1 MRPMLLALSLA
12 ACASATPR
20 AVPAARETA
29 SAPKVVEIPE
39 APDEPEPP
47 QPPPGPEPDCNVR
60 YQVERIDMSTPTCT
74 VDIPK
79 VGTEARLECR
89 GGTANLHFE
98 GKDYHGSVSGNSV
111 DLQLVSTYDF
121 TDGCLWEASAKVTG
135 SPSAPLRLDYTERTI
150 RGTDCSSSCT
160 ATAVLSVV
168 Q

>member
-1 MRPMLLALSLA
+1 MRSVLLAVSLA
-12 ACASATPR
+12 ACANATPA
-20 AVPAARETA
+20 AVPPSEVAEP
-29 SAPKVVEIPE
+29 APKVVEIAE

-47 QPPPGPEPDCNVR
+47 APPPGPEPDCSVR
-60 YQVERIDMSTPTCT
+60 YQVERIDMSTSTCT

-89 GGTANLHFE
+89 GGRANLHFE
-98 GKDYHGSVSGNSV
+98 GKDYNGSISGNNL

-121 TDGCLWEASAKVTG
+121 TDGCLWEASAKITG
-135 SPSAPLRLDYTERTI
+135 SPSAALRLDYTERTI

-160 ATAVLSVV
+160 ATAILSVV